1 MRNKKEAERQCT
13 REIRFPICTPTKAVF
28 WEKRL
33 EIRECLCYTDSMTAN
48 VYFYSITKS
57 IPPGHSDL
65 QKLTY
70 RRALYGA

>member
-13 REIRFPICTPTKAVF
+13 RENTFSHLYTDKSGVL
-28 WEKRL
+28 EKKRL

-57 IPPGHSDL
+57 IPA
-65 QKLTY
+65 
-70 RRALYGA
+70 RAF

>member
-1 MRNKKEAERQCT
+1 MRNKKKQSVSVQEK
-13 REIRFPICTPTKAVF
+13 IRFPICTPTKAVF

-57 IPPGHSDL
+57 IPA
-65 QKLTY
+65 
-70 RRALYGA
+70 RAF